1 MKVAVLGT
9 GAYGIALAKVVH
21 GNKFEVSMWTKF
33 ETELNSLLKDRV
45 NKFVLPDV
53 KIPRK
58 IKITP
63 DLKEAIDGAELI
75 IVAVPAGALDSVF
88 KELELYI
95 KKDQCICIASKG
107 IEQGTC
113 SFAHDVL
120 LRHIK
125 TDKFAVISGPSFAI
139 DIINHEPI
147 GLTLASTNDEVCNL
161 ISKAFENSY
170 LRLRRT
176 DDIIGVEVCG
186 SIKNVIAIA
195 AGILK
200 GMGYSESAQAML
212 ITESL
217 HDIKGLIKALGG
229 SEKTILSYA
238 GFGDLLLTATSM
250 KSRNFS
256 FGHMLGS
263 KVSQKE
269 IKDYMNSTTIEGL
282 YTLKSIYQLIEDKN
296 VDMPI
301 INLINDIIYNNE
313 EPRELCCFLI
323 EKD

>member
-33 ETELNSLLKDRV
+33 ETELNSLLKYRI

-58 IKITP
+58 IKITNNME
-63 DLKEAIDGAELI
+63 EAIRDASLI
-75 IVAVPAGALDSVF
+75 IVAVPAGALDLVF
-88 KELELYI
+88 EELKLYI
-95 KKDQCICIASKG
+95 KKEQCICIASKG
-107 IEQGTC
+107 IEQDTC
-113 SFAHDVL
+113 SFAHDIL

-125 TDKFAVISGPSFAI
+125 SNKYAIISGPSFAI

-147 GLTLASTNDEVCNL
+147 GMTLASKNDDVCNL
-161 ISKAFENSY
+161 ISKVFENSY

-176 DDIIGVEVCG
+176 QDIIGVEICG

-229 SEKTILSYA
+229 SEKTILTYA

-256 FGHMLGS
+256 FGYMIGS
-263 KVSQKE
+263 KASQKQ
-269 IKDYMNSTTIEGL
+269 IQKYMRDTTIEGL
-282 YTLKSIYQLIEDKN
+282 YTLKSIYQLIEQRN

>member
-21 GNKFEVSMWTKF
+21 ENKFEVSMWTKF
-33 ETELNSLLKDRV
+33 ETELNSLLKERV

-53 KIPRK
+53 KIPKK
-58 IKITP
+58 IKITS
-63 DLKEAIDGAELI
+63 DLKEAICDAELI
-75 IVAVPAGALDSVF
+75 ILAVPAGALNSVLEELKSCIKDS
-88 KELELYI
+88 
-95 KKDQCICIASKG
+95 QHICIASKG
-107 IEQGTC
+107 IEQDTC
-113 SFAHDVL
+113 NFAHDVL

-139 DIINHEPI
+139 DIINHDPI
-147 GLTLASTNDEVCNL
+147 GLTLASKNNETCNL
-161 ISKAFENSY
+161 ISKVFQNSY

-176 DDIIGVEVCG
+176 EDIIGVEVCG
-186 SIKNVIAIA
+186 SVKNIIAIA

-238 GFGDLLLTATSM
+238 GFGDLLLTATSL
-250 KSRNFS
+250 KSRNFQ
-256 FGHMLGS
+256 FGYMLGS

-269 IKDYMNSTTIEGL
+269 IKNYMTSTTIEGL
-282 YTLKSIYQLIEDKN
+282 YTLASIYKLIKDKK

-301 INLINDIIYNNE
+301 IDLINDIIYNNE
-313 EPRELCCFLI
+313 DPRELCCFLI
-323 EKD
+323 KKD